1 MLSEVENSKDG
12 TIKLLFKQGYHCVLI
27 PQKKGYTLC
36 LSSQIGCVM
45 DCTFC
50 LTAKMNFK
58 KNLTSQEIVEQ
69 FEESLKVVKQKLLES
84 TTSTKYPKEF
94 ITSIVY
100 MGQGEPF
107 ANYRNVVESIKTL
120 NSKYAYPFKK
130 ITVSTSG
137 YTNAMKK
144 FIEEPF
150 QSHLALSFHSPF
162 QEIRNKLMPSLSS
175 FKIQDL
181 VEISNTYTRK
191 RKDPIM
197 IEYIM
202 INNLTN
208 RDEDLEELLKLG
220 FDKGTYFN
228 LIPLNGTMELED
240 KTYFKSNLE
249 KCEEFKT
256 SLINAGYKC
265 FIRYT
270 MGDDIEAACGMLN
283 K

>member
-1 MLSEVENSKDG
+1 MLSQVENSRDG
-12 TIKLLFKQGYHCVLI
+12 TIKLHFKQGHHCVLI

-58 KNLTSQEIVEQ
+58 KNLSSQEIIEQ
-69 FEESLKVVKQKLLES
+69 FEEALKIAQEKNQDTL
-84 TTSTKYPKEF
+84 TSKKYPKEF
-94 ITSIVY
+94 LTSLVF
-100 MGQGEPF
+100 MGMGEPF
-107 ANYRNVVESIKTL
+107 ANYNNVVESIKIL
-120 NSKYAYPFKK
+120 NSKHAYPFKK

-137 YTNAMKK
+137 YTHKMKK

-162 QEIRNKLMPSLSS
+162 QEIRDKLMPSLSS
-175 FKIQDL
+175 FKIKDL
-181 VEISNTYTRK
+181 VEISNMYTKK

-202 INNLTN
+202 IDQLTN
-208 RDEDLEELLKLG
+208 RDEDLKELIELG
-220 FDKGTYFN
+220 FEEGTYFN
-228 LIPLNGTMELED
+228 LIPLNGTMELEG
-240 KTYFKSNLE
+240 KNYYKSDLE
-249 KCEEFKT
+249 SCEKFKT
-256 SLINAGYKC
+256 SLIDAGYKC

>member
-1 MLSEVENSKDG
+1 MLSQVENSKDG
-12 TIKLLFKQGYHCVLI
+12 TIKLLFKEGYHCVLI

-36 LSSQIGCVM
+36 LSSQVGCVM

-58 KNLTSQEIVEQ
+58 KNLLSQEIVEQ
-69 FEESLKVVKQKLLES
+69 FNEALNIASQVSKKSLKLHF
-84 TTSTKYPKEF
+84 PKEI
-94 ITSIVY
+94 ITSVVY

-107 ANYRNVVESIKTL
+107 ANYKNVIESINQL
-120 NSKYAYPFKK
+120 NKNYAYPFKK
-130 ITVSTSG
+130 VTVSTSG
-137 YTNAMKK
+137 YTHAMKK

-181 VEISNTYTRK
+181 VEISNLYTKK

-202 INNLTN
+202 IDNLTN
-208 RDEDLEELLKLG
+208 RDEDLKKILSLG
-220 FDKGTYFN
+220 FDKETYFN
-228 LIPLNGTMELED
+228 LIPLNGTMQLD
-240 KTYFKSNLE
+240 GKIYKKSSIE
-249 KCEEFKT
+249 KCESFKT
-256 SLINAGYKC
+256 SLIAAGYKC